1 VALRSYVRK
10 KAVLVLYKLF
20 LKFPKA
26 LRPSFPRLKEK
37 LDDREVRV
45 CASVYVRAHACACV
59 SVCLVVRGCA
69 GIDICIGICIYIY
82 VYVYIHIHISCGA
95 QVSVVSCAVNVVC
108 ELARKNPANFLSLAP
123 IFFKLLT
130 ASSNN
135 WYCGVLT
142 LGYSRGTDS
151 TMLALV
157 YSRVLTVRCSG
168 VRVFTVRLRRMLI
181 KIVKLLGALTPLE
194 PRLAK
199 KMVLAGY
206 SS

>member
-1 VALRSYVRK
+1 MY
-10 KAVLVLYKLF
+10 
-20 LKFPKA
+20 
-26 LRPSFPRLKEK
+26 
-37 LDDREVRV
+37 
-45 CASVYVRAHACACV
+45 
-59 SVCLVVRGCA
+59 
-69 GIDICIGICIYIY
+69 IYIY
-82 VYVYIHIHISCGA
+82 ISCGA

-157 YSRVLTVRCSG
+157 NSRVLTVRCSS